1 VIAVPEPPHL
11 RAVPS
16 SGGGPLEGEGLALAY
31 AALERVRTE
40 RGLQR
45 LTIAVDDPRLGRQR
59 FAAPRGELADHIE
72 PGTSWST
79 EPSGEPGAD
88 LELAVALCGVVLR
101 ASTIEPG
108 ALDPFDALE
117 LELRRLDGVEAVAGD
132 AGQDVVR
139 IQLGPGHAGGDVARA
154 ALALVKA
161 RIARS
166 VVVEVVGAQ
175 GDAGARPDLAPI
187 FWAPTPPLELIAVRE
202 DAETGELEVHLRG
215 GEIRTIGRAPRA
227 HGPAGA
233 AEAALA
239 AWRDRPGTPPRAVA
253 WVREVETAADG
264 RSVVA
269 VALEGPG
276 HVTVAHGIGTASN
289 PLEATVQAT
298 IDALSR

>member
-1 VIAVPEPPHL
+1 MPEPPHL

-16 SGGGPLEGEGLALAY
+16 SDGDPLEGEGLALVY
-31 AALERVRTE
+31 AALERVRTD

-45 LTIAVDDPRLGRQR
+45 LTVSVDDPRLGRQR
-59 FAAPRGELADHIE
+59 FASPRGELAEHVE
-72 PGTSWST
+72 AGASWST
-79 EPSGEPGAD
+79 EPPGETGAD

-117 LELRRLDGVEAVAGD
+117 LELRSLDGVEAVAGD

-139 IQLGPGHAGGDVARA
+139 IQLGTGHAGSDLARA

-161 RIARS
+161 RVARS
-166 VVVEVVGAQ
+166 VVVEVLGAQ
-175 GDAGARPDLAPI
+175 TDGAPRSDLAPI
-187 FWAPTPPLELIAVRE
+187 SWAPTPPLELIAMRE

-227 HGPAGA
+227 HGPVGA
-233 AEAALA
+233 AEAAVA
-239 AWRDRPGTPPRAVA
+239 AWRDRPGAPPRGVA

-269 VALEGPG
+269 VAIEGPG

-289 PLEATVQAT
+289 PLEATVHAT